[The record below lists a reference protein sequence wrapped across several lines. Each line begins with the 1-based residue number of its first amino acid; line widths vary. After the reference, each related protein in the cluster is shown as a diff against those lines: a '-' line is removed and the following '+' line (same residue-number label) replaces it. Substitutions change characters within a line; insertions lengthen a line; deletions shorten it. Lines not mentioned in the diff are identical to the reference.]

1 MMKAA
6 IRYEYCTPDLLKIT
20 DIPLPRPGVDE
31 ILVKVKATTVN
42 RTDCGVLTGKP
53 WALRLFIG
61 LFKPARPITGTDFA
75 GIVVDKGDNVDQFEI
90 GDHAY
95 GFYDQGLS
103 SHAEYVVVSTKKV
116 ILKKP
121 ENVTFELAAASLE
134 GAHYAFYFLK
144 DLQLKAGNRILI
156 NGGTGAI
163 GNAALQFLKH
173 FNIRVTVTCES
184 DFVALLKAQGAETVV
199 DYQKEDFTAI
209 NEQFDY
215 IFDAV
220 GKSSFRKC
228 KPLLK
233 SRGTYLSS
241 ELGENWQNPIL
252 ALLSPFM
259 KNKKVKFPIPFSAKQ
274 SMKFIDKLVLN
285 GEFIPL
291 IDRRY
296 KFEEIESAYNYVLSG
311 KKRGNVVITYD

>member
-6 IRYEYCTPDLLKIT
+6 IRYEYCNPDQLEIARVS
-20 DIPLPRPGVDE
+20 LPRPSDDE
-31 ILVKVKATTVN
+31 ILIKVKATTVN

-53 WALRLFIG
+53 WAIRLFIG
-61 LFKPARPITGTDFA
+61 LFKPVRPVTGTDFA
-75 GIVVDKGDNVDQFEI
+75 GIVVDKGKNVDQFEI

-95 GFYDQGLS
+95 GFFDQGLS
-103 SHAEYVVVSTKKV
+103 SHAEYVAVSTKKAV
-116 ILKKP
+116 LKKP
-121 ENVTFELAAASLE
+121 ENVTFEQAAASLE

-144 DLQLKAGNRILI
+144 DLKLNAGDRILI

-163 GNAALQFLKH
+163 GNASLQFLKH
-173 FNIRVTVTCES
+173 FNVRVTITCETE
-184 DFVALLKAQGAETVV
+184 FVEVLKSQGAERVI
-199 DYQKEDFTAI
+199 DYQKEDFTTI

-215 IFDAV
+215 VFDAV
-220 GKSSFRKC
+220 GKSSFKKC

-233 SRGTYLSS
+233 SKGIYISS
-241 ELGENWQNPIL
+241 ELGENWRNPIL

-259 KNKKVKFPIPFSAKQ
+259 VGKKVKFPLPYSIKR
-274 SMKFIDKLVLN
+274 SMKFINELALN

-296 KFEEIESAYNYVLSG
+296 RFEDIEKAYYYVLSG
-311 KKRGNVVITYD
+311 QKKGNVVITFD